1 MNKTS
6 KSVGH
11 WFGMAAVAS
20 VAMLGLAA
28 CDGAEAGSGG
38 STGGSGASASKEIV
52 AFLPPASDPY
62 PANWLKSATAE
73 ATKSGYTIRVVT
85 EDSASAAQAQ
95 VQQVLGSG
103 KLPAL
108 FVWWPIQP
116 EAQVGSLAQLSASG
130 VPVFQ
135 ANQLPVAGSEK
146 YLTAYVGVSDV
157 EIGKIAGQA
166 AIKARDALKKSGAQL
181 TTPGGA
187 VMVPNL
193 PVGFGA
199 TKDRI
204 AGFKSAIEGSGLTIV
219 AEGNATGFSAQDAFT
234 LTSQMIAA
242 NKSKGFDLVYAPE
255 DDYAVGGIRAL
266 TQAGYK
272 PGKNVEVI
280 GGSCHGDDSTLKDKS
295 QFNTI
300 IQGAG
305 LEGQFAMDRM
315 LQYLKKPKVQDGQYV
330 APADADA
337 VPKFP
342 DTVSKLNIIPTPL
355 VVAGD
360 YPTAKLWGTPDT
372 QWCTY

>member
-1 MNKTS
+1 M
-6 KSVGH
+6 
-11 WFGMAAVAS
+11 
-20 VAMLGLAA
+20 
-28 CDGAEAGSGG
+28 
-38 STGGSGASASKEIV
+38 
-52 AFLPPASDPY
+52 
-62 PANWLKSATAE
+62 
-73 ATKSGYTIRVVT
+73 
-85 EDSASAAQAQ
+85 
-95 VQQVLGSG
+95 
-103 KLPAL
+103 
-108 FVWWPIQP
+108 
-116 EAQVGSLAQLSASG
+116 
-130 VPVFQ
+130 
-135 ANQLPVAGSEK
+135 
-146 YLTAYVGVSDV
+146 SDV

>member
-1 MNKTS
+1 MVPTS
-6 KSVGH
+6 TKRSASA
-11 WFGMAAVAS
+11 WLAATAVAS
-20 VAMLGLAA
+20 VAMFGLVA
-28 CDGAEAGSGG
+28 CDSGG
-38 STGGSGASASKEIV
+38 SSSGAAGGGTGSKEII
-52 AFLPPASDPY
+52 AFVPPSSDPY
-62 PANWLKSATAE
+62 VANWLKKATDGAKN
-73 ATKSGYTIRVVT
+73 AGYTLKAVT
-85 EDSASAAQAQ
+85 EDSASAASAQ
-95 VQQVLGSG
+95 VQQVLGG
-103 KLPAL
+103 GNLPAM
-108 FVWWPIQP
+108 FVWWPVQP
-116 EAQVGSLAQLSASG
+116 EAQVGSLAQLSGSG

-135 ANQLPVAGSEK
+135 VNQLPVQESEK
-146 YLTAYVGVSDV
+146 YITAYAGVSDI

-166 AIKARDALKKSGAQL
+166 AIQARDSLKASGAAM
-181 TTPGGA
+181 TTPGGS
-187 VMVPNL
+187 VLVPNL
-193 PVGFGA
+193 PVGYGA
-199 TKDRI
+199 TRDRI

-315 LQYLKKPKVQDGQYV
+315 LQYLKNPKVQDGQYV

-342 DTVSKLNIIPTPL
+342 DTVSKVNIIPTPIVL
-355 VVAGD
+355 AEK

-372 QWCTY
+372 EWCTY